1 MIAHRGIRATVT
13 TLPLQGDVVENRECI
28 IHRFLPRRRYP
39 GDPPLSFLI
48 DRRLF
53 KLSFTE
59 KSNPLLSVTSGGREP
74 SVAGR

>member
-13 TLPLQGDVVENRECI
+13 TLPLQGYVVENRECI
-28 IHRFLPRRRYP
+28 IHRFLPDDAIREI
-39 GDPPLSFLI
+39 PPSFLI